1 MCYYITY
8 TATNCD
14 TNKTWNDKAMID
26 YKSTNLVVPE
36 RSKPMQAKS
45 DG

>member
-26 YKSTNLVVPE
+26 YKSANSCCSRTVKTNT
-36 RSKPMQAKS
+36 SQI
-45 DG
+45 